1 MKVYSKQFKSLKI
14 SNLMIY
20 EETRINVSENLMKI
34 ALAVQLSR

>member
-1 MKVYSKQFKSLKI
+1 MKVYSKQFKNLKI

-20 EETRINVSENLMKI
+20 VETRINVSENLMKI